1 MPKIVQLSRHVADLI
16 AAGEVVERPASVVK
30 ELVENAID
38 AGATRVTVEIQNGGM
53 TLIRILDNGCGMAP
67 EDARTAFLRHATSK
81 IRNKDDL
88 AAISTLGFR
97 GEALAAISAV
107 SRIDLLTKAADTPGV
122 SLHLE
127 AGQITQE
134 SPAGCPEGTT
144 ILVRDLFYNTPARM
158 KFMKSDQ
165 AEASAVF
172 LAVQQQALAHPEIA
186 FRFLKD
192 GQEQLSTAGSGD
204 RMAAIYTVFG
214 REIAN
219 NMIEVKGSWE
229 QFTVRG
235 FVTKPTCTRG
245 NRSYQYFFVNS
256 RFIKSRMLSAALEEA
271 YKNQL
276 MVGRF
281 PVCVL
286 EIDLP
291 VQAVD
296 VNVHP
301 AKTEVKFLS
310 ERGAFDAVHYA
321 VLSALNKAPGRPAV
335 QLPKSRQDQ
344 IAGSVSSNIPAS
356 KKDFFQTKTAEEFRR
371 TASAAEENPF
381 EKPVRPAAKPVSV
394 FVDEPSFLSAALSS
408 PVQVPERTVKAPE
421 AAPVVPKVEPVAP
434 APMEAPVPL
443 TPVPEEEYFPLGR
456 KAASAPTKLTP
467 APEPE
472 SQQVLSIPEVPFRV
486 IGETMDTYILVE
498 QGESLLLIDKH
509 AAHERVLFEKLK
521 SEEHPVMPQLLLQ
534 PVPVQLTKPEAQ
546 AVLENLPLLQSL
558 GFDVSEFADL
568 QLVLRQ
574 IPSDLT
580 EEDACA
586 ALEAFAEDLL
596 TGKRPS
602 QSDLRDNLL
611 HTMACKA
618 AIKAGWHTQPR
629 EREALVREVLSRD
642 DIKYCPHGRPV
653 CIELTKK
660 ELQKQFKRT

>member
-38 AGATRVTVEIQNGGM
+38 AGAARITVEIQNGGM

-321 VLSALNKAPGRPAV
+321 VLSALNKAPGRTAV

-356 KKDFFQTKTAEEFRR
+356 KKDFFQAKTAEEFRR

-421 AAPVVPKVEPVAP
+421 AAPVVPKAEPVAP
-434 APMEAPVPL
+434 APMEAPAPL
-443 TPVPEEEYFPLGR
+443 TPVPEEEHFPLGR

-586 ALEAFAEDLL
+586 TLEAFAEDLL

-602 QSDLRDNLL
+602 QADLRDNLL

-660 ELQKQFKRT
+660 ELEKQFKRT

>member
-38 AGATRVTVEIQNGGM
+38 AGAARITIEIQNGGM
-53 TLIRILDNGCGMAP
+53 TFIRISDNGCGMAP

-321 VLSALNKAPGRPAV
+321 VLSALNKAPGRTAV

-344 IAGSVSSNIPAS
+344 IAGSVSSNIPVP

-421 AAPVVPKVEPVAP
+421 AAPVVPKVEPIAP

-443 TPVPEEEYFPLGR
+443 TPVPEEEHIPLGR

-472 SQQVLSIPEVPFRV
+472 SQQVLSIPEVSFRV

-586 ALEAFAEDLL
+586 TLEAFAEDLL

-602 QSDLRDNLL
+602 QADLRDNLL

-660 ELQKQFKRT
+660 ELEKQFKRT

>member
-344 IAGSVSSNIPAS
+344 IAGSVSSNIPVP

-586 ALEAFAEDLL
+586 TLEAFAEDLL

-602 QSDLRDNLL
+602 QADLRDNLL

-660 ELQKQFKRT
+660 ELEKQFKRT

>member
-421 AAPVVPKVEPVAP
+421 AAPVVPKVEPIAP

-443 TPVPEEEYFPLGR
+443 TPVLEEEHFPLGR

-586 ALEAFAEDLL
+586 TLEAFAEDLL

-602 QSDLRDNLL
+602 QADLRDNLL

-660 ELQKQFKRT
+660 ELEKQFKRT

>member
-134 SPAGCPEGTT
+134 APAGCPEGTT

-421 AAPVVPKVEPVAP
+421 AAPVIPKAEPVAP
-434 APMEAPVPL
+434 APKEAPAAL
-443 TPVPEEEYFPLGR
+443 TPVPEEEHIPLGR

-586 ALEAFAEDLL
+586 TLEAFAEDLL

-602 QSDLRDNLL
+602 QADLRDNLL

-618 AIKAGWHTQPR
+618 AIKAGWHTQPT

-660 ELQKQFKRT
+660 ELEKQFKRT